1 MTAITSRA
9 SLFAASVLALAA
21 CGGADSSEGNQT
33 SGTTEPAAVTEM
45 TLGSDDAPVTV
56 TEYASWT
63 CPACLQFQNDVV
75 DQMKEEYVSTGKVK
89 FVFREFP
96 TPPQEIS
103 VAGFAI
109 ARCAGEDKYF
119 DVLEELFSRQTAI
132 LSLARQG
139 GQVKQA
145 LQQVAANH
153 GITDPAE
160 FDACLQNSDLRR
172 AIAASVDA
180 GIEDGVEATP
190 TVLLNGETLPGY
202 DWRRWDGMKAVL
214 DEALGEDAPAA
225 PEPVVEQTPT
235 EDSEGESDNTDPIE
249 AESGEPAPE

>member
-1 MTAITSRA
+1 MNMTAITSRA
-9 SLFAASVLALAA
+9 SLFAVSVLALAA

-145 LQQVAANH
+145 LQQ
-153 GITDPAE
+153 
-160 FDACLQNSDLRR
+160 NSDLRR